1 MGLWRLKWCL
11 LRPWQRRCWP
21 IPPKVVTTAADAVTA
36 SAEVLVVM
44 TKVSAVAVEVLAA
57 AEVVDMGVAAPV
69 DLETKVV
76 VRAIK
81 IMVSAV

>member
-1 MGLWRLKWCL
+1 M
-11 LRPWQRRCWP
+11 
-21 IPPKVVTTAADAVTA
+21 TTAADAVTA

-57 AEVVDMGVAAPV
+57 AEVVDMGVSATV
-69 DLETKVV
+69 DLDTKVV

>member
-1 MGLWRLKWCL
+1 M
-11 LRPWQRRCWP
+11 
-21 IPPKVVTTAADAVTA
+21 TTAADAVTA
-36 SAEVLVVM
+36 SAEILVVM

-57 AEVVDMGVAAPV
+57 AEVVDMGVSATV
-69 DLETKVV
+69 DLDTKVV